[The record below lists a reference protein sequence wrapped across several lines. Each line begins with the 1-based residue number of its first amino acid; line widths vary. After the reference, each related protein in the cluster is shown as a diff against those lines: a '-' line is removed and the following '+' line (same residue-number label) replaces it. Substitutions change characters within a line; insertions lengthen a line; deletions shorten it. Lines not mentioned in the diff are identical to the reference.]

1 MDGLIM
7 APRKRSSGPDWLPSR
22 VYMGKSAFEYHP
34 AKGGGIRLGKLDEPK
49 EIILSKYNALI
60 ALIEEPTGSFS
71 QLTREYFAGAS
82 YARKKPRTKKDYANH
97 CVKVCKTFGNTN
109 KHRIKPHHIRQY
121 MDKRG
126 VKSEVQANRE
136 HSFMSAVYSWA
147 YQNGKVNINPCK
159 GVSKFTEHHRER
171 YIEHWEYN
179 AVLAEAMDKWIL
191 LAAAMEI
198 SYCCAARQ
206 SDVWDLERNQ
216 LRKEGIFIQQGKTGA
231 KQIKLWNPRLK
242 AAVDLALSVSKVT
255 SFKHLFCDVKGN
267 HPAQGTL
274 RNWYCKAKAEAQ
286 LKHNGEW
293 VNDFTFHD
301 IKAKSMSDYDSDY
314 DGNLQKFSGHKTEA
328 QAQSYSRK
336 IKLSPTL
343 K

>member
-1 MDGLIM
+1 
-7 APRKRSSGPDWLPSR
+7 
-22 VYMGKSAFEYHP
+22 
-34 AKGGGIRLGKLDEPK
+34 
-49 EIILSKYNALI
+49 
-60 ALIEEPTGSFS
+60 
-71 QLTREYFAGAS
+71 
-82 YARKKPRTKKDYANH
+82 
-97 CVKVCKTFGNTN
+97 
-109 KHRIKPHHIRQY
+109 

-147 YQNGKVNINPCK
+147 YQNGKVEINPCK
-159 GVSKFTEHHRER
+159 GVSKFTEYHRER
-171 YIEHWEYN
+171 YIEHWEYDS
-179 AVLAEAMDKWIL
+179 VLTAAMTKWIL
-191 LAAAMEI
+191 CAAAMEI

-206 SDVWDLERNQ
+206 SDVWNLERNQ

-231 KQIKLWNPRLK
+231 KQIKLWNPRLR

-255 SFKHLFCDVKGN
+255 SFKYVFCDIKGN

-274 RNWYCKAKAEAQ
+274 RNWYGQAKAEAK
-286 LKHNGEW
+286 LNHDGDW

-336 IKLSPTL
+336 TKLSPTL